1 VLEEDNFQAY
11 GMTGVWSADDGQE
24 DELFPQQILSYP
36 PSDLF
41 AIGVNAKGDTVHPH
55 LHQHLVCY
63 QMRDMPHLNI
73 VHSVSSNGLY
83 IPVVIKVA
91 QIY

>member
-1 VLEEDNFQAY
+1 MLEEDNFQAY

-41 AIGVNAKGDTVHPH
+41 AICVDAKGDSGHPH
-55 LHQHLVCY
+55 LHQHPVCY
-63 QMRDMPHLNI
+63 QIKDMLHLNI
-73 VHSVSSNGLY
+73 VHLVSSNGTVNLC
-83 IPVVIKVA
+83 PFVLKTP
-91 QIY
+91 